1 VPDLL
6 AELLS
11 SKVRA
16 AVLGHLLPR
25 PHLGFG
31 LTDLS
36 RLLDLPISS
45 VQHEC
50 YKLVR
55 LGVLRDHRAKSSRHY
70 RPDPSCPLL
79 MHLTSLVL
87 AEIGTTAG
95 LRAAV
100 EGLPHLETAFLVFP
114 PSEAPAE
121 RHLLVL
127 VGELSIEEVDDA
139 FARALAVLNSTH
151 RLPRD
156 LVDPL
161 DLAYFRPGDWRS
173 RIAAGNSYALS
184 LRERPGLVLAADGT
198 AS

>member
-1 VPDLL
+1 MPELL

-55 LGVLRDHRAKSSRHY
+55 LGVLRDQRAKSSRHY

-79 MHLTSLVL
+79 VHLTSLVL

-100 EGLPHLETAFLVFP
+100 EGLPRLETAFIVFP
-114 PSEAPAE
+114 PSETPDE

-139 FARALAVLNSTH
+139 FARAVAVLHSTL
-151 RLPRD
+151 RPASD
-156 LVDPL
+156 LEDPL

-173 RIAAGNSYALS
+173 RLAAGNSYAVS
-184 LRERPGLVLAADGT
+184 LRDRPSLVLTPGGT
-198 AS
+198 EP